1 MTLKKRRRRA
11 GMTTIDYIGATAIF
25 LPMIAVLIILGAWG
39 LGQAHLL
46 TVSILGLTLM

>member
-1 MTLKKRRRRA
+1 MTRKPRRRRA
-11 GMTTIDYIGATAIF
+11 GMTAIDYIGATAIF
-25 LPMIAVLIILGAWG
+25 IPMVAALIILGAWG